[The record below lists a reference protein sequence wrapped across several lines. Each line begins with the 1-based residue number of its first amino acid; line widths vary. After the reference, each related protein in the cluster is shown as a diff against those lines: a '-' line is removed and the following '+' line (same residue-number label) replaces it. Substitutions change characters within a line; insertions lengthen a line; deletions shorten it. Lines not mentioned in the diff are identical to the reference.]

1 MRCDSCPLAPYDDI
15 CPESEG
21 EYGIEHK
28 DGELGCR
35 HPKNWVDKRD
45 NDYCTYLGNMGTDM
59 GIEMTLTESEL
70 ARAIEICNHM
80 VGLDNS
86 RPYHRHGKAFYK
98 PYRNYY
104 EAPKDGNPI
113 LDKLPF
119 DIITKRVGGVSV
131 WYELTEQG
139 IAWLS
144 RQLNIII
151 KERRHIND

>member
-1 MRCDSCPLAPYDDI
+1 MRCDCCPLAPYDDV
-15 CPESEG
+15 CPISES

-35 HPKNWVDKRD
+35 HPKNWVDKRVS
-45 NDYCTYLGNMGTDM
+45 DYCTYLGNMGTDM
-59 GIEMTLTESEL
+59 GIEMSFTEDEFEQ
-70 ARAIEICNHM
+70 AIHICKHM
-80 VGLDNS
+80 AGLNNS

-119 DIITKRVGGVSV
+119 YIINKMVGDISV
-131 WYELTEQG
+131 QYKLTEQG
-139 IAWLS
+139 LAWLG
-144 RQLNIII
+144 RQLKIII
-151 KERRHIND
+151 K